1 MKKIVRAM
9 ALALCVG
16 VTFSSCASLNGAKGE
31 DGREVEFR
39 VENNVVQ
46 WRYEGAEEWTDL
58 YEYSNGVDGA
68 DGADGVDGAKGE
80 DGREVEFRAE
90 NGVVEWRYKGSDE
103 WNVLYEYVEN
113 IVNKAQ
119 VFFDLNGG
127 KLPDGMESSVKLD
140 ADTQYA
146 LPIPTKEGYDF
157 LGWYTSEDA
166 ASALESKITVKTSM
180 MLTAKW
186 EKSFAAYDGY
196 TRIYSVQDLAA
207 VSEDLYGNYVLMNDI
222 DCNGLPITLGQSAD
236 AGFAGIFDGRG
247 FTISNYTVT
256 GDLYQGLFGYSS
268 GTIRNLKVKKFD
280 LNVTQTS
287 GTGDLGGLVGY
298 NTGVVENCF
307 ASGSVKL
314 SLAKNRSAGL
324 LVGSNTGTIRNCYA
338 NGSVRVNQPKDN
350 GGAAYAGG
358 IVGYS
363 SGRILNCYAN
373 ANVYARG
380 FDGAYKV
387 FGDAGGIVGYGSA
400 ENCFALGVVEG
411 ARKAGA
417 ILGDGSASNCF
428 KAVTMQVVN
437 ETNTGDSTVELSGLS
452 QSAFY
457 TMTLGWDDSIWNY
470 ENLDFEQGYYPTLKF

>member
-16 VTFSSCASLNGAKGE
+16 LTFSSCASLNGANGK
-31 DGREVEFR
+31 DGKQVEFR
-39 VENNVVQ
+39 AENGVVQ
-46 WRYEGAEEWTDL
+46 WRYEGEETWNDL
-58 YEYSNGVDGA
+58 YEYTNGADGENGVDGA
-68 DGADGVDGAKGE
+68 DGENGK
-80 DGREVEFRAE
+80 EVEFRAE

-127 KLPDGMESSVKLD
+127 KLPEGMESSVKLE
-140 ADTQYA
+140 ADSEYT
-146 LPIPTKEGYDF
+146 LPIPTKEGYEF
-157 LGWYTSEDA
+157 LGWYTSESA

-196 TRIYSVQDLAA
+196 TRIYSAQDLAA
-207 VSEDLYGNYVLMNDI
+207 ISEDLYGNYVLMNDI

-268 GTIRNLKVKKFD
+268 GTIRNVQVKKFD

-287 GTGDLGGLVGY
+287 GTTGDLGGLVGY

-314 SLAKNRSAGL
+314 SLIVDRAAGL

-338 NGSVRVNQPKDN
+338 NGSVRVNQPSN
-350 GGAAYAGG
+350 NWETPCAGG

-363 SGRILNCYAN
+363 SGRVLNCYAN
-373 ANVYARG
+373 ANVYAYGQRDIRYG
-380 FDGAYKV
+380 T
-387 FGDAGGIVGYGSA
+387 AGGIVGEGIA
-400 ENCFALGVVEG
+400 ENCFAMGVVEG
-411 ARKAGA
+411 GRYAGA
-417 ILGDGSASNCF
+417 IFGRGSASNCF

-457 TMTLGWDDSIWNY
+457 EITLGWDDSIWNY
-470 ENLDFEQGYYPTLKF
+470 ENLDFEMGYYPTLKF